1 MRRLLLLDYR
11 LQCYALA
18 RLRLDQPPLP
28 LQIWQRGLLLLD
40 LFVQHLDL
48 GLLLLD
54 GFLLIFQL
62 LILKATQLL
71 EDLIEVELM
80 RQVQI
85 ILELVQEELYEGAD
99 HGADLVVKLEELL
112 WWVPVLLGLLSL
124 LEEVLE
130 DTLLWVLR

>member
-1 MRRLLLLDYR
+1 
-11 LQCYALA
+11 
-18 RLRLDQPPLP
+18 
-28 LQIWQRGLLLLD
+28 LD
-40 LFVQHLDL
+40 LFVKHLDL

-71 EDLIEVELM
+71 EDLIEDDFM

-112 WWVPVLLGLLSL
+112 WWVLVLLGLLSL

-130 DTLLWVLR
+130 DALLWVLR